1 MLTSRSSS
9 HLEQGHGRFL
19 PGHVSGSSHGP
30 DYHHSRGGGGG
41 GPLNFFASYSNPYE
55 NSSSYPQSH
64 PPSSPIH
71 TTHSHK
77 HTRTHPHFHS
87 HSSGS
92 SQPTSPCLD
101 NFSTTAW
108 LGPVA
113 EDEEVPVSGL
123 HHHHRPSRTRLKE
136 HHHHHHHPTP
146 SPPLRLAT
154 PKRAPPSLP
163 FSPTGTNIDDFTLRP
178 IASIPEPLNSWFQ
191 RRKSEELELVQK
203 RRFRPKMSPPQQQQ
217 PPPVDPRQY
226 WGYLISPDHPT
237 QPTPLF
243 RNLLLSIANY
253 MVGFLLLLSLLLLI
267 LLSLLLQPLFCSK
280 GGVTKK
286 NSATAH
292 VFPFYSA
299 KLTILA
305 CVNYRSITWNRETL
319 IALHL
324 KRSLGSTN

>member
-1 MLTSRSSS
+1 MLASRSSS

-19 PGHVSGSSHGP
+19 PGPVSSHG
-30 DYHHSRGGGGG
+30 RGGGGG
-41 GPLNFFASYSNPYE
+41 GGDGPLNFFASYSNPYE
-55 NSSSYPQSH
+55 GSSSYPHPH

-77 HTRTHPHFHS
+77 HKYTHPHPHPHPHS
-87 HSSGS
+87 PSPGS

-123 HHHHRPSRTRLKE
+123 HHHHRPSRTRLKD
-136 HHHHHHHPTP
+136 HHPSPT
-146 SPPLRLAT
+146 PPLRLASTT

-163 FSPTGTNIDDFTLRP
+163 FSPTNTNLDDFTLKP
-178 IASIPEPLNSWFQ
+178 IASVPESLNSWFQ

-217 PPPVDPRQY
+217 PPPVDPQQY
-226 WGYLISPDHPT
+226 WGYLISSEHPT

-243 RNLLLSIANY
+243 RSLLLSIADY
-253 MVGFLLLLSLLLLI
+253 IVGPSLLLL
-267 LLSLLLQPLFCSK
+267 LLLLLLLPLSFFSG

-292 VFPFYSA
+292 VFSFRLP
-299 KLTILA
+299 
-305 CVNYRSITWNRETL
+305 N
-319 IALHL
+319 
-324 KRSLGSTN
+324 